1 MLVRQTF
8 QPSAL
13 ASSTS
18 GLVLTAT
25 ANGPAGGV
33 GSIPL
38 TLAPGNSPTAGTAA
52 ILVVNQGPQRVSC
65 RWWLASNGPATPH
78 LEDFGVGSG
87 QSVAVAIPAFGPDTL
102 VFYTPGNASS
112 LGIIDGHI
120 VATVE
125 VGTVDVVPAAVGS

>member
-8 QPSAL
+8 VPSAL
-13 ASSTS
+13 ASTTS
-18 GLVLTAT
+18 GLVLSAT
-25 ANGPAGGV
+25 ANAPAGGV

-65 RWWLASNGPATPH
+65 RWWLAANGQATPH

-87 QSVAVAIPAFGPDTL
+87 QSVAIAVPAFGPDTL
-102 VFYTPGNASS
+102 VFYSPGNGASV
-112 LGIIDGHI
+112 GIINGHL
-120 VATVE
+120 VATVD
-125 VGTVDVVPAAVGS
+125 VGSVDVMPAAVGS